1 MTSWFHD
8 QKDLPTFQH
17 WQLLN
22 VEVMYQDQRLE
33 QILTIVDALADK
45 VSDTGASVQA
55 LRGPHT
61 SEKMQYEKRLWLED
75 SAVQVS

>member
-1 MTSWFHD
+1 
-8 QKDLPTFQH
+8 
-17 WQLLN
+17 
-22 VEVMYQDQRLE
+22 MYQDQRLE

-61 SEKMQYEKRLWLED
+61 SEKMQYEKRL
-75 SAVQVS
+75 